1 MIDRDDVYREEWLFH
16 KPTEKKKKPK
26 KANHKH
32 HYEYC
37 VFETI
42 KEHGRLDPAHGFMPT
57 TELTIGT
64 YCPVC
69 GKIGDL
75 CVYGEE
81 RWYKQDAASHHY
93 SRMNEPTTECLNE
106 LDPQTRTL
114 PFFRIE
120 DFWQKEVQLNG

>member
-1 MIDRDDVYREEWLFH
+1 MIDRDDVYREERLFH

-37 VFETI
+37 VFETV
-42 KEHGRLDPAHGFMPT
+42 KEYGRLDPAHGFMPT

-64 YCPVC
+64 YCPIC
-69 GKIGDL
+69 GKIGSDNV
-75 CVYGEE
+75 CNDE
-81 RWYKQDAASHHY
+81 RWYKQEAFRHY
-93 SRMNEPTTECLNE
+93 SHTVPTAECLRE
-106 LDPQTRTL
+106 FDPQTRTL